1 MLKQRLLLSCLVA
14 TVHALSSVPTW
25 VALESRLPSAV
36 CPEPVYDISD
46 AKNIPADHLVFY
58 RDRTAACPLCQRVW
72 LALEVKGIDYITVLY
87 DKELKVEW
95 PDGTTQ
101 HDSLDILEKIEKE
114 YPGDP
119 NFYPKVS
126 ASVGGVRANIVRFNG
141 VFPRN
146 TDDLKYTPFIYRYG
160 EVVPKSDHMVTLE
173 ETDEMLEEYDD
184 GPFFCGA
191 TITAADIAWAPFLE
205 RYAIQLPLVYEDLKP
220 RSQTYPELMEWYDR
234 MERLVP
240 CYPCR
245 VQGDAAMWSKA
256 LVGKEKV
263 TTPLPTSVNE
273 NEFKVKDIWN
283 AYRKGKPY
291 MARTPAEECAAR
303 IVRNR
308 ETILSCLDSQ
318 DEEKDAALR
327 EVCAALVDG
336 KASLSGNARDVA
348 DFINNHW
355 LSVPRDMGMLPAT
368 ALRSL
373 VAFQPK
379 PRIR

>member
-1 MLKQRLLLSCLVA
+1 L
-14 TVHALSSVPTW
+14 
-25 VALESRLPSAV
+25 
-36 CPEPVYDISD
+36 
-46 AKNIPADHLVFY
+46 Y
-58 RDRTAACPLCQRVW
+58 RDRTAACPFCQRVW
-72 LALEVKGIDYITVLY
+72 LALEVKGIDYITVLH
-87 DKELKVEW
+87 DEELRVEW

-101 HDSLDILEKIEKE
+101 QDSLDILERIQKE
-114 YPGDP
+114 YPGEP

-126 ASVGGVRANIVRFNG
+126 ASVGGVRANIVRFNS

-146 TDDLKYTPFIYRYG
+146 TDDLKDTPFLYRSG
-160 EVVPKSDHMVTLE
+160 EVVQKSDHTVTLE

-220 RSQTYPELMEWYDR
+220 RSQAYPELMQWYDK

-240 CYPCR
+240 CYSCR
-245 VQGDAAMWSKA
+245 VQGDAKMWSKT
-256 LVGKEKV
+256 LVGNEKL
-263 TTPLPTSVNE
+263 TATLPTTSVKE
-273 NEFKVKDIWN
+273 NEFDAKDIWN
-283 AYRKGKPY
+283 AYRKDKPY
-291 MARTPAEECAAR
+291 VARTPSEECAAR

-308 ETILSCLDSQ
+308 ETILSCLDTQ
-318 DEEKDAALR
+318 DEDKDAALR
-327 EVCAALVDG
+327 EVCAALVVDG

-355 LSVPRDMGMLPAT
+355 LSVPRDMGVLPAT
-368 ALRSL
+368 ALQSL
-373 VAFQPK
+373 VALQPK